1 MKTALITGICG
12 QDGVY
17 LADLLVEQN
26 YRLIGAVRDPAS
38 AEKELPCA
46 LLDKVEL
53 VDWDMRSQATM
64 IGALTK
70 HSPDEIYN
78 FAAFTSGEGMF
89 EDAPAIGDINGV
101 AISRMLDAI
110 RKVDPAIRFCQ
121 ASSSEMFGEATE
133 SPQHE
138 ETPFKPRS
146 PYGAAKLYAH
156 NMVSIYRRNYNLFAC
171 SAILFNHESKRRG
184 LGFVTRKITHEV
196 AKIKLGLA
204 SELSLGNLEAR
215 RDWGFAGD
223 YVLAMWK
230 ALQQPQAD
238 DYVISTGTT
247 HSVRELCEIAF
258 THVGLNYENHVKE
271 DANAFRPGERF
282 ELVGDSSKARSILDW
297 APSRGFRELI
307 TDMVDADIEALTS
320 TVKK

>member
-1 MKTALITGICG
+1 MKTALITGFTG
-12 QDGVY
+12 QDGTY
-17 LADLLVEQN
+17 LAELLSREK
-26 YRLIGAVRDPAS
+26 YHIIGAVRDVQAAEEHLPAIP
-38 AEKELPCA
+38 EDCFEIVK
-46 LLDKVEL
+46 
-53 VDWDMRSQATM
+53 WDMSDQTQMATVLSQ
-64 IGALTK
+64 LR
-70 HSPDEIYN
+70 PDELYN
-78 FAAFTSGEGMF
+78 FAACSSGAGMF
-89 EDAPAIGDINGV
+89 EDAPAIGDLNGLAV
-101 AISRMLDAI
+101 TRILEAI
-110 RKVDPAIRFCQ
+110 R
-121 ASSSEMFGEATE
+121 EATE